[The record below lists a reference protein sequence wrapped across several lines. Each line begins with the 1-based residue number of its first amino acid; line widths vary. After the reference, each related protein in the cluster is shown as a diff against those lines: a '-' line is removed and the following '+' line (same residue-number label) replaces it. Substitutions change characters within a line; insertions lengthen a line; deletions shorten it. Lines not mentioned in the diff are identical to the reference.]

1 MPTMPPHQL
10 ADAMAR
16 HVQQPTSSMRSGRG
30 ERASWNPKG
39 DRTCRVVLVEDQDD
53 LRTLTSMVLR
63 ARGHLVA
70 EAANGLTGVETIERE
85 CPDVAFVDLGLPE
98 LSGYDIARRVRAQ
111 SQLASVFLVALTGYV
126 ARSDIQAALAS
137 GFDLHIA
144 KPATAEVLE
153 RVLRLAS
160 RVGSPGDRSRLGR
173 DLSDGGSPG

>member
-1 MPTMPPHQL
+1 
-10 ADAMAR
+10 
-16 HVQQPTSSMRSGRG
+16 MRNGRG
-30 ERASWNPKG
+30 ERAPSSPKG
-39 DRTCRVVLVEDQDD
+39 DGTCRVVLVEDQED

-70 EAANGLTGVETIERE
+70 EAANGLTGLQAIERE

-98 LSGYDIARRVRAQ
+98 LSGYDIARNVRAQ
-111 SQLASVFLVALTGYV
+111 PRLASVFLVALTGYV

-144 KPATAEVLE
+144 KPATTEVLE

-160 RVGSPGDRSRLGR
+160 RVGSSADRSRLGR
-173 DLSDGGSPG
+173 DLSQGHSPG